1 VESEEADAA
10 PAADEAEASGETEE
24 GEAAAEGG
32 KTSDGG
38 SERVLRCVAPHSLAR
53 GIEPPVAQG
62 ITCLKQLPEGKKL
75 YKKMT

>member
-1 VESEEADAA
+1 VDAA
-10 PAADEAEASGETEE
+10 PAAEVAGETEE
-24 GEAAAEGG
+24 GEAAAEAR

-38 SERVLRCVAPHSLAR
+38 GERVLRCVAPRSLAR